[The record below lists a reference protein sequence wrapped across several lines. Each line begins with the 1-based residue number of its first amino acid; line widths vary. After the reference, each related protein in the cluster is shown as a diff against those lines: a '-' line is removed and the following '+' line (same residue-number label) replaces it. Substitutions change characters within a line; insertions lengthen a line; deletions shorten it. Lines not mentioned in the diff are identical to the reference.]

1 MVLLFGIVEALV
13 FVRIMYSLFNINK
26 NLDLKIFYYLVKLFI
41 YYIMSEPYIR
51 LKLFEGRDAETY
63 TADILNKNGW
73 GMMSQIQRLN
83 KTEFGITGVQTLIE
97 PADYG
102 FYVYLINKTDQF
114 LDYLNEN
121 EELLQKYDEIQVEGR
136 LFKSYMID
144 KLDPKRKYL
153 NRDNDEIYMIC
164 VAMIDITTLN
174 SCNVLFLCSDL
185 LEALNKIHYGVED
198 GSRYNFRDRKKGG
211 KKYNLNTKKKRHKRS
226 YKKKKQKTR
235 RYKK

>member
-1 MVLLFGIVEALV
+1 MLIKILGF
-13 FVRIMYSLFNINK
+13 K
-26 NLDLKIFYYLVKLFI
+26 NFYYLVKLFI

-63 TADILNKNGW
+63 TADTLNKNGW

-102 FYVYLINKTDQF
+102 FYVYLINKTDHF

-136 LFKSYMID
+136 RFKSYMID
-144 KLDPKRKYL
+144 KLDPRRETL
-153 NRDNDEIYMIC
+153 NRNNDEIYMIC
-164 VAMIDITTLN
+164 VAMTDITKLT
-174 SCNVLFLCSDL
+174 SCTVLFLCSDL
-185 LEALNKIHYGVED
+185 VAALNHITYGPV
-198 GSRYNFRDRKKGG
+198 SRLSTKSGG
-211 KKYNLNTKKKRHKRS
+211 KSYILRSKKKKYKKSYKKS
-226 YKKKKQKTR
+226 YKKKTNKKTRKTR